1 MLTRCDGYIYTLS
14 CSHPLLTYAK
24 IHLLRTKLVQSVFA
38 SAVHAD
44 PSIVITMSKVDDAE
58 MTSPRQQSDQ
68 QSVQIDEQEWV
79 IVEPQD
85 GAMVSECKNEVPSA
99 R

>member
-1 MLTRCDGYIYTLS
+1 
-14 CSHPLLTYAK
+14 
-24 IHLLRTKLVQSVFA
+24 
-38 SAVHAD
+38 
-44 PSIVITMSKVDDAE
+44 MSKVDDAE

-85 GAMVSECKNEVPSA
+85 GAIVSECKNEQEGAIVSECKNELTSA